1 MFKPARF
8 RLSRQ
13 SLRPSS
19 TTSQAAEA
27 ASQSGSKAKAAASN
41 AVSKASEGLSK
52 VTSAAGPAL
61 SGAAKGAGEALGK
74 ATGRTGRLIKFV
86 RCKFVMNHHCF
97 VPGCHLSIGFME
109 SMQVAQRRA
118 RSSTMLFVTIH
129 PGLG

>member
-1 MFKPARF
+1 MSLSTSRAMFKPARL

-86 RCKFVMNHHCF
+86 QSIIPPTIYYSRV
-97 VPGCHLSIGFME
+97 GIELSKLVFHGQKM
-109 SMQVAQRRA
+109 S
-118 RSSTMLFVTIH
+118 
-129 PGLG
+129 PP